1 MPEPNFCFS
10 SVSDTSLP
18 LPSSGT
24 APREDESLHSL
35 GKREM
40 RSSFWLQPFPKA
52 AHTVRGHEQV
62 QEDWSQHRELSLSLP
77 GGPKDLTEGLENSP
91 PLSQ

>member
-1 MPEPNFCFS
+1 
-10 SVSDTSLP
+10 
-18 LPSSGT
+18 
-24 APREDESLHSL
+24 
-35 GKREM
+35 M

-62 QEDWSQHRELSLSLP
+62 QEDWSQHRELPLSLP